1 MPNHTVLY
9 VVRASDPLTNLELF
23 SSEGDWISTV
33 REAREKRTSVKRA
46 IRELHPTMVKLT
58 IHKKRLMAHHRGKLR
73 PGTVVFY
80 EETEEEQ
87 HVETLLV
94 RSRI

>member
-1 MPNHTVLY
+1 MPNQTVLY
-9 VVRASDPLTNLELF
+9 VVRASDPLTNLELH

-33 REAREKRTSVKRA
+33 RKAREKRTSVKRA
-46 IRELHPTMVKLT
+46 IREFHPTMVKLT
-58 IHKKRLMAHHRGKLR
+58 IYKKRLMSHRRGKLT
-73 PGTVVFY
+73 PGKVVFY

-94 RSRI
+94 RSHM

>member
-1 MPNHTVLY
+1 MPNQTVLY
-9 VVRASDPLTNLELF
+9 VVRASDPLTNLELY

-58 IHKKRLMAHHRGKLR
+58 IHKKRLISHHRGKLV
-73 PGTVVFY
+73 PGTIVFY
-80 EETEEEQ
+80 EESEAEE
-87 HVETLLV
+87 HVESLLV
-94 RSRI
+94 RSRV